1 MWRCAATALAT
12 GALLGALFLQGPPP
26 DPSRPGVSPP
36 AVAAGGTAFAGAAGM
51 AGAGSAPVAG
61 GEHGGWDDSG
71 STGTV
76 RNPATGRDEL
86 VYPAPDELAVIIGD
100 SQSDGAAGVPGAAT
114 WPRLAAEA
122 LGYRPVFRGRGGT
135 GFTTSRGGHL
145 NYVDALRAQQWLLPR
160 GPVGLVVVQGG
171 GNDAR
176 SGAGDAAIR
185 GGALALISELRA
197 GYPGSPIV
205 LVGTL
210 ARSADDGGGRR
221 HAVDGVLRAAAGE
234 AGIPF
239 VSAGDWLTTRG
250 LAASLADEVHLDAEG
265 HRRAS
270 GVLLEGLR
278 DLGLQRRDTVLAGA
292 ATEGPAAG

>member
-1 MWRCAATALAT
+1 MLAT
-12 GALLGALFLQGPPP
+12 GALLGSLVAPVPPP
-26 DPSRPGVSPP
+26 DPSRPGSSPP
-36 AVAAGGTAFAGAAGM
+36 TVAAGGTALAGAAGT
-51 AGAGSAPVAG
+51 AGSGSAPVAG
-61 GEHGGWDDSG
+61 EHAGWDDSG

-86 VYPAPDELAVIIGD
+86 VYPAPEGLAVIIGD

-122 LGYRPVFRGRGGT
+122 LGFRPVFRGRGGT
-135 GFTTSRGGHL
+135 GFTASRGGHL
-145 NYVDALRAQQWLLPR
+145 NYVDALRTQQWLLPR

-185 GGALALISELRA
+185 DGALALVSELRA

-250 LAASLADEVHLDAEG
+250 LAARLADEVHLDAEG

-292 ATEGPAAG
+292 GAEGPAAG